1 MGGLPTSKV
10 SEKQEKERRHHT
22 VNYVFTKKSK
32 KNSSNNL
39 ILYHNQHHH
48 SKTRLNTSYFHSILD
63 KMSDE
68 SSSSSSS
75 PILNPFKSAQS
86 TVQLKSDQMN
96 QQQLFEYQIKQQKRP
111 QNLVI
116 KREFKNAIIQTGQ
129 INVQTSASFLRDV
142 VIPTVHKSLQT
153 DEINQSESN
162 EQKIQTDNYNKNNE
176 TNIKEKDS
184 FKEQEQKMIQRE
196 QMMLKEQMNQIENK
210 MNQNEVNSFKETDYH
225 QQEDQMKENENVLTK
240 NEQINEINVEQLDQM
255 NKIDTNLKEQHN
267 QQMKQS
273 QNIQTDQERK
283 KMMNQI
289 EENAIQIKQ
298 KIQNTIKMEQID
310 SQKNIIQ
317 TSQNEQTKENLQE
330 NKTHESAIQDEPKM
344 YFEKDDNSTNKQT
357 KITYQKELVVQNN
370 MDKHLEKETNVEE
383 SDIKISISESSDDD
397 KVTQINKQSE
407 RQQNKEESEINISIS
422 DESKQNEQSN
432 QIMETQKIEQESN
445 QSQSA
450 WFYIDS
456 KNIRQGPYTSVQMN
470 AWNLRQKLPLGLQ
483 IQQGLGEFRTLKQEQ
498 INLSNFFQ
506 DKEVIQDSRQY
517 ECMLAHAETQTGLND
532 LEISVTQT
540 RHYFSQLVIQP
551 SVEKCI
557 NTELS
562 LRRGNQDELFI
573 ENTFNTFKDV
583 QAVEVH
589 DTPAFRKPI
598 IQKKEQPKQGSF
610 FENGGKSNDVQNFE
624 LNPQDEKNLTQ
635 KPELDQAGPMEL
647 PSDFEDV
654 DFAEQE
660 LSKERFTDQENPG
673 EQQTFSATKLL
684 GNSTQSFGQQSVTQN
699 LIIMKKLNLFE
710 PILLIAINNYY
721 KSTMIND
728 IDEINNS
735 KITEFKTLEDALI
748 FYRKHIVGV
757 DDDSEE
763 GEDNIAPNT
772 QQETHN
778 IIKGSKIHL
787 NFKQIAQECGMSE
800 KDCRQRFQTLLA
812 NELQEWPQESVNQIN
827 QRIQQ
832 LSLQFPELDVKQKKN
847 QIKLV
852 LEAEFQLKQ
861 QVQYSYKEISNKI
874 NYQLTKFLGK

>member
-1 MGGLPTSKV
+1 
-10 SEKQEKERRHHT
+10 
-22 VNYVFTKKSK
+22 
-32 KNSSNNL
+32 
-39 ILYHNQHHH
+39 
-48 SKTRLNTSYFHSILD
+48 
-63 KMSDE
+63 MSDE

-86 TVQLKSDQMN
+86 TVQPKSDQMN
-96 QQQLFEYQIKQQKRP
+96 QQQLFEYQMKQQKRP

-153 DEINQSESN
+153 DEINLSESN

-310 SQKNIIQ
+310 SQKNIIE

-357 KITYQKELVVQNN
+357 KITYQKELVVQNK

-383 SDIKISISESSDDD
+383 SDIKISISENSDD
-397 KVTQINKQSE
+397 KQTQIDKYSE
-407 RQQNKEESEINISIS
+407 RQQDKEESEINISIS
-422 DESKQNEQSN
+422 DSEESKQNEQSN
-432 QIMETQKIEQESN
+432 QIMETQKIEQELNDEN
-445 QSQSA
+445 QSQKT

-456 KNIRQGPYTSVQMN
+456 KKIRQGPFTSAQMN
-470 AWNLRQKLPLGLQ
+470 TWNLRQKLPLGLK
-483 IQQGLGEFRTLKQEQ
+483 IQQGLGEFFTLKREH

-506 DKEVIQDSRQY
+506 DKVIQDSRQY
-517 ECMLAHAETQTGLND
+517 ECILAHAETQTGLND

-540 RHYFSQLVIQP
+540 RLYFSKLVIPP

-562 LRRGNQDELFI
+562 LRRGNQDELFV
-573 ENTFNTFKDV
+573 ENTFNIFKDV
-583 QAVEVH
+583 QAVQVGVSETGVRI
-589 DTPAFRKPI
+589 PVI
-598 IQKKEQPKQGSF
+598 KKEQKDQKQSIFAPEASDLKQIENPDLNPEKQKNETKQPQTNKVFDQDYFGDDFYNYDLINSPTSIHF
-610 FENGGKSNDVQNFE
+610 QSQSEQPHGNHNRELTSTQTNNQHINATQSQYVENKIIQSNEQNSNYNIQCNLSYRYYDESDHSEDQQLAQPEQVTNPHTDSKNWSESQWTAFKTKILKAIIQYFNIEFQTLEEALIYYRKCIVGAENGK
-624 LNPQDEKNLTQ
+624 
-635 KPELDQAGPMEL
+635 
-647 PSDFEDV
+647 
-654 DFAEQE
+654 
-660 LSKERFTDQENPG
+660 
-673 EQQTFSATKLL
+673 AT
-684 GNSTQSFGQQSVTQN
+684 
-699 LIIMKKLNLFE
+699 
-710 PILLIAINNYY
+710 
-721 KSTMIND
+721 
-728 IDEINNS
+728 
-735 KITEFKTLEDALI
+735 
-748 FYRKHIVGV
+748 
-757 DDDSEE
+757 
-763 GEDNIAPNT
+763 
-772 QQETHN
+772 
-778 IIKGSKIHL
+778 KIHL
-787 NFKQIAQECGMSE
+787 NFKKIASDCDITE
-800 KDCRQRFQTLLA
+800 KECRQKFQTLLGNQLQSWPEEVIA
-812 NELQEWPQESVNQIN
+812 EVNERILKLQKEIQEPDIAKRKDQI
-827 QRIQQ
+827 RDII
-832 LSLQFPELDVKQKKN
+832 EL
-847 QIKLV
+847 
-852 LEAEFQLKQ
+852 EFHLKQ
-861 QVQYSYKEISNKI
+861 QVQYRYKEISNKI
-874 NYQLTKFLGK
+874 DYILRKLK

>member
-1 MGGLPTSKV
+1 
-10 SEKQEKERRHHT
+10 
-22 VNYVFTKKSK
+22 
-32 KNSSNNL
+32 
-39 ILYHNQHHH
+39 
-48 SKTRLNTSYFHSILD
+48 
-63 KMSDE
+63 MSDE

-86 TVQLKSDQMN
+86 TVQPKSDQMN

-142 VIPTVHKSLQT
+142 TIPTVHKNLQT

-176 TNIKEKDS
+176 TDS
-184 FKEQEQKMIQRE
+184 FKEQEQKIMQRE
-196 QMMLKEQMNQIENK
+196 QMMLKEQMNQ
-210 MNQNEVNSFKETDYH
+210 NEVNSLKETDYH
-225 QQEDQMKENENVLTK
+225 YQEDYMKENENVLTK

-255 NKIDTNLKEQHN
+255 NKIDTNLKETQQHN
-267 QQMKQS
+267 DQQMKQS
-273 QNIQTDQERK
+273 QNIQTDEERK

-289 EENAIQIKQ
+289 EENAIKIKQ
-298 KIQNTIKMEQID
+298 IIQNTINIEQID
-310 SQKNIIQ
+310 SQKNIIE

-330 NKTHESAIQDEPKM
+330 NKTQESVIQDEPKM
-344 YFEKDDNSTNKQT
+344 YFEKDDNQTNKQT
-357 KITYQKELVVQNN
+357 KITYQKESNAQNN

-397 KVTQINKQSE
+397 KQTQIYKQSE
-407 RQQNKEESEINISIS
+407 RQQDKEESEINISIS

-432 QIMETQKIEQESN
+432 QIVDTQKIKLELN

-456 KNIRQGPYTSVQMN
+456 NNIRQGPYTSAQMN
-470 AWNLRQKLPLGLQ
+470 AWNLRQKLPLGLK
-483 IQQGLGEFRTLKQEQ
+483 IQQGLGEFFTLKQEQ
-498 INLSNFFQ
+498 INLSSFFQ
-506 DKEVIQDSRQY
+506 DHDEINIDQIINNSRQY

-540 RHYFSQLVIQP
+540 RHYFSQLVIPP

-562 LRRGNQDELFI
+562 LRRGKQDEQFV
-573 ENTFNTFKDV
+573 ENTFNIFQDV

-598 IQKKEQPKQGSF
+598 IQKKEQPKQGSI
-610 FENGGKSNDVQNFE
+610 FENGGKSNDAQNFE
-624 LNPQDEKNLTQ
+624 LNPQDEKNHTQ
-635 KPELDQAGPMEL
+635 KPELEQAGPMEL
-647 PSDFEDV
+647 LSDFEDV

-699 LIIMKKLNLFE
+699 LIIMKKPNLFE

-728 IDEINNS
+728 IDEYNNS
-735 KITEFKTLEDALI
+735 KITEFKTLEGALI
-748 FYRKHIVGV
+748 FYRKLIVGV

-763 GEDNIAPNT
+763 GEDNIAPNI

-812 NELQEWPQESVNQIN
+812 NKLQEWPKESVNQIN

-832 LSLQFPELDVKQKKN
+832 LSQQFPELDVKQKKN

-861 QVQYSYKEISNKI
+861 QAKYSYKEISNKI